1 VSTLDEARTLGT
13 LLEAAGTRGK
23 VGFDQAGRS
32 AAALHSRIRD
42 ITNAMDPLNNE
53 FGKLGIQSQASLNAA
68 RDAAKSAFE
77 EIRRGAAQGKAS
89 IEDVRRAF
97 RAYAESARE
106 AAADSDVTQKFM
118 VESQLEHLGAIYR
131 VNDAMDD
138 LKEKGT
144 SATRAVAD
152 GAAGA
157 ARELD
162 GVAASAGGAASATEA
177 VGAAGSNAASG
188 LGGADSAAQGLSFS
202 LGDLSGKAR
211 ELFQTLGGQD
221 SLEKF
226 ATLMNGIS
234 KQRRDLAEYNA
245 ELERTLKS
253 NDEMG
258 AQRDALASKFDY
270 LGTAELERTLQLETQ
285 IKQQIQARDQAAR
298 QAVEQRRQEVEAAQ
312 RQQEAEDAKRVG
324 NANGSGTEILRIE
337 WTAPSASV
345 AASAS
350 AQERETAER
359 LASLVAPL
367 VLDRVARSRSVSVS
381 AGRGRR

>member
-1 VSTLDEARTLGT
+1 
-13 LLEAAGTRGK
+13 
-23 VGFDQAGRS
+23 
-32 AAALHSRIRD
+32 
-42 ITNAMDPLNNE
+42 M
-53 FGKLGIQSQASLNAA
+53 
-68 RDAAKSAFE
+68 
-77 EIRRGAAQGKAS
+77 
-89 IEDVRRAF
+89 
-97 RAYAESARE
+97 
-106 AAADSDVTQKFM
+106 
-118 VESQLEHLGAIYR
+118 
-131 VNDAMDD
+131 
-138 LKEKGT
+138 
-144 SATRAVAD
+144 
-152 GAAGA
+152 
-157 ARELD
+157 
-162 GVAASAGGAASATEA
+162 
-177 VGAAGSNAASG
+177 GAAGSNAATG

-226 ATLMNGIS
+226 ATLLNGIS

-245 ELERTLKS
+245 ELERTLKG

-270 LGTAELERTLQLETQ
+270 LGAAELERTLQLETQ

-298 QAVEQRRQEVEAAQ
+298 QAAEQRRQEAEAAQ
-312 RQQEAEDAKRVG
+312 RQQDAEDAKRVG
-324 NANGSGTEILRIE
+324 NANGSGTDVLRIE

-367 VLDRVARSRSVSVS
+367 VLERVARSRSVSVS
-381 AGRGRR
+381 AGSRRR